1 MIRLLLVDDE
11 VSVRKGLRMQLEL
24 EPDVDVVG
32 EAGDGETALRIA
44 PELAPD
50 VILMDIRMKG
60 MDGITATRALRD
72 SYPGAAVVV
81 LSLQDDQA
89 TKDLASNAG
98 ARAFVGKHEAATQ
111 LITTIR
117 KVAPAV

>member
-11 VSVRKGLRMQLEL
+11 VSVRKELRMQLEL

-60 MDGITATRALRD
+60 MDGIIATRAVRD

>member
-11 VSVRKGLRMQLEL
+11 VSVRRGLRMQLEL
-24 EPDVDVVG
+24 EPDVSVVG
-32 EAGDGETALRIA
+32 EAGDGETAVRIA
-44 PELAPD
+44 PGLCPD
-50 VILMDIRMKG
+50 VIVMDIRMKG
-60 MDGITATRALRD
+60 MDGIAATRALCD
-72 SYPGAAVVV
+72 TCPDAAVVM

-89 TKDLASNAG
+89 TKDLASRAG

-117 KVAPAV
+117 GVAPAS